1 VDERSTGPS
10 GARTIRTIVCAFTRD
25 ELPTGQLAIYR
36 RFEHVFGKSG
46 LKIRVRLE
54 AIEDL
59 PDAFDVLVV
68 PAELRDRAKSVLG
81 DAMLYVTTRESVAG
95 AADELLREIKRGDV
109 LTAEI
114 ADPNA
119 PKIVKHRGMEIL

>member
-1 VDERSTGPS
+1 M
-10 GARTIRTIVCAFTRD
+10 CAFTRD
-25 ELPTGQLAIYR
+25 ELPTAQLAIFR

-54 AIEDL
+54 AIESL
-59 PDAFDVLVV
+59 PEQFDVLVV
-68 PAELRDRAKSVLG
+68 PIELKDRAKSVLG
-81 DAMLYVTTRESVAG
+81 DAMLYITTRESVAA
-95 AADELLREIKRGDV
+95 AADDLLREIRRGDV
-109 LTAEI
+109 LTAEV